1 MGHSSKQASIVWF
14 NKILAFSVG
23 IATCPS
29 HRLRRKYGESSI
41 FIECLHRRRCEVC
54 HTCQK
59 DRAPRSFNKKARFRF
74 RSQSARPSRIAAK
87 SPSRH
92 SLAHAS
98 PPIEAVMDRRSH
110 ETRNNEYQAAFTR
123 RRRKATTPSLSASS
137 GFTSRQNVAHWSKTR
152 VGLYS

>member
-54 HTCQK
+54 HTWQK

-74 RSQSARPSRIAAK
+74 ISQSAGPSRIGAN
-87 SPSRH
+87 SPQ
-92 SLAHAS
+92 S
-98 PPIEAVMDRRSH
+98 PLSWPGEPADRGGHGQPKRGSDCPRLPIH
-110 ETRNNEYQAAFTR
+110 L
-123 RRRKATTPSLSASS
+123 P
-137 GFTSRQNVAHWSKTR
+137 
-152 VGLYS
+152 